1 MADDVM
7 KSTVNQTQVTA
18 PHPKPMVLVGAGPLT
33 SAIWKLGSEQSGWRY
48 RFNVVRQTSDRRQ
61 FTDLFQPTDLIHFVK
76 LIQVLAA
83 VIADEG
89 CLTQTERTM
98 LRNLAAELDNF
109 LGGATVEKDEDA
121 APTHM
126 NQTTRSRS

>member
-48 RFNVVRQTSDRRQ
+48 RFNVVRQTSDRGQ
-61 FTDLFQPTDLIHFVK
+61 FTDLFKPTDLIHFVK
-76 LIQVLAA
+76 LIQVLAT
-83 VIADEG
+83 VIADDG
-89 CLTQTERTM
+89 CLTQSERTT
-98 LRNLAAELDNF
+98 LRNLSAQLDDF
-109 LGGATVEKDEDA
+109 LGGANIEANEDA
-121 APTHM
+121 APAT
-126 NQTTRSRS
+126 

>member
-48 RFNVVRQTSDRRQ
+48 RFNVVRQTSDRGQ

-76 LIQVLAA
+76 LIQVLAT
-83 VIADEG
+83 VIADDG
-89 CLTQTERTM
+89 CLTQSERTT
-98 LRNLAAELDNF
+98 LRNLSAQLDDF
-109 LGGATVEKDEDA
+109 LGGANIEANEDA
-121 APTHM
+121 APAT
-126 NQTTRSRS
+126 

>member
-48 RFNVVRQTSDRRQ
+48 RFNAVRQTSDRGQ

-76 LIQVLAA
+76 LIQVLAT
-83 VIADEG
+83 VIADDG
-89 CLTQTERTM
+89 CLTQSERTT
-98 LRNLAAELDNF
+98 LRNLSAQLDDF
-109 LGGATVEKDEDA
+109 LGGANIEANEDA
-121 APTHM
+121 APAT
-126 NQTTRSRS
+126 